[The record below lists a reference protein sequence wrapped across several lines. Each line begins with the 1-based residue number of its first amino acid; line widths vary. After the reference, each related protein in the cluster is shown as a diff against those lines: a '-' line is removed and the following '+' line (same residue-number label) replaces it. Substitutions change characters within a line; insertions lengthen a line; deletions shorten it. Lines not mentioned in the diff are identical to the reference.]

1 MNEKLK
7 EKIKESLASVL
18 PITAIVLLLSIT
30 IVPMEVGTLMLF
42 LTGAVLLIVGMGF
55 FQLGAEIAMTPL
67 GQGVGGRLVKS
78 KSILWIAAVC
88 FAMGAIITISEP
100 DLQVLANQVASIPNQ
115 VLIWTVAIGV
125 GVFTTIAVLRILFKI
140 SLAKMLTV
148 LYVLLFL
155 LSFFA
160 PSEFIAVAFC

>member
-67 GQGVGGRLVKS
+67 GQGSRRQAGKEQEHPVDRRRVLCDGRDHHHL
-78 KSILWIAAVC
+78 
-88 FAMGAIITISEP
+88 
-100 DLQVLANQVASIPNQ
+100 
-115 VLIWTVAIGV
+115 
-125 GVFTTIAVLRILFKI
+125 
-140 SLAKMLTV
+140 
-148 LYVLLFL
+148 
-155 LSFFA
+155 
-160 PSEFIAVAFC
+160 

>member
-1 MNEKLK
+1 
-7 EKIKESLASVL
+7 
-18 PITAIVLLLSIT
+18 
-30 IVPMEVGTLMLF
+30 
-42 LTGAVLLIVGMGF
+42 
-55 FQLGAEIAMTPL
+55 
-67 GQGVGGRLVKS
+67 
-78 KSILWIAAVC
+78 
-88 FAMGAIITISEP
+88 MGAIITISEP

-160 PSEFIAVAFC
+160 PSEFHRRGIRLRRRHDRADDRPLHHGARRRLIRRPQRQGRRQTTASA

>member
-55 FQLGAEIAMTPL
+55 
-67 GQGVGGRLVKS
+67 
-78 KSILWIAAVC
+78 
-88 FAMGAIITISEP
+88 
-100 DLQVLANQVASIPNQ
+100 
-115 VLIWTVAIGV
+115 
-125 GVFTTIAVLRILFKI
+125 
-140 SLAKMLTV
+140 
-148 LYVLLFL
+148 
-155 LSFFA
+155 LSWA
-160 PSEFIAVAFC
+160 RKAQ

>member
-55 FQLGAEIAMTPL
+55 FQLA
-67 GQGVGGRLVKS
+67 RKS
-78 KSILWIAAVC
+78 
-88 FAMGAIITISEP
+88 
-100 DLQVLANQVASIPNQ
+100 Q
-115 VLIWTVAIGV
+115 
-125 GVFTTIAVLRILFKI
+125 
-140 SLAKMLTV
+140 
-148 LYVLLFL
+148 
-155 LSFFA
+155 
-160 PSEFIAVAFC
+160 